1 VKQPAPGL
9 RVAVIGAG
17 LAGLSAA
24 RALEEQGYEVVVVD
38 KARGPGGRMATRR
51 HQDWRFDH
59 GAQYFT
65 ARDPQFL
72 QQVMAW
78 RESGHVEPWG
88 GRIGVVEDGCIAPAP
103 AETERFVAVPGM
115 SSICRALARELADC
129 RFEWRVRQVA
139 LSDAGWRVEAMD
151 GRTIEADALV
161 ITTPPDQVTPLLADP
176 GLIATVGQALHDLV
190 MEPCWALMAVLDQ
203 PLLADWD
210 AAFVNEGSL
219 AWVCNQAARPG
230 RPAAPAWVLH
240 ATSEWSRTHLETG
253 AAQVVDGLLDA
264 ARLLPGAASVHVEFA
279 AAHRWRYSRARQ
291 PLESGALW
299 FEQQRLALAGDWC
312 AGSRVEG
319 AFLSG
324 VAASRHIGAVGDP
337 PTPAG

>member
-1 VKQPAPGL
+1 MAI
-9 RVAVIGAG
+9 IGAG

-24 RALEEQGYEVVVVD
+24 RALQDRGYEVVVVD

-51 HQDWRFDH
+51 HQAWRFDH

-65 ARDPQFL
+65 ARDPRFL
-72 QQVMAW
+72 QQVLEW
-78 RESGHVEPWG
+78 RENGHVEPWD
-88 GRIGVVEDGCIAPAP
+88 GRIGVVENGRIANAP

-115 SSICRALARELADC
+115 SSVCRELTGELADC
-129 RFEWRVRQVA
+129 RFQWQVRRA
-139 LSDAGWRVEAMD
+139 AWSDGVWSLAAAD

-161 ITTPPDQVTPLLADP
+161 IATPPEQVAPLLADP
-176 GLIATVGQALHDLV
+176 DSLAAVGQALHGV
-190 MEPCWALMAVLDQ
+190 AMEPCWALMAVLDQ
-203 PLLADWD
+203 PLLAEWD
-210 AAFVNEGSL
+210 ATFVNEGAL
-219 AWVCNQAARPG
+219 GWVCNQAAKPS

-240 ATSEWSRTHLETG
+240 ATSEWSRAHLETD

-264 ARLLPGAASVHVEFA
+264 ARLLPGAANVRTEFA
-279 AAHRWRYSRARQ
+279 KAHRWRYSRARQ

-299 FEQQRLALAGDWC
+299 FERQQLALAGDWC

-324 VAASRHIGAVGDP
+324 TAAAHRINRR
-337 PTPAG
+337 

>member
-1 VKQPAPGL
+1 M
-9 RVAVIGAG
+9 AVVGAG
-17 LAGLSAA
+17 LAGLSTA
-24 RALEEQGYEVVVVD
+24 RTLEEQGYEVVVVD

-51 HQDWRFDH
+51 HEDWRFDH

-78 RESGHVEPWG
+78 CESGHVEPWD
-88 GRIGVVEDGCIAPAP
+88 GRIGVVENGRIASAP

-115 SSICRALARELADC
+115 STIGRALTKELADC
-129 RFEWRVRQVA
+129 RF
-139 LSDAGWRVEAMD
+139 GWRMRQAAFSKVGWRLEAAD

-161 ITTPPDQVTPLLADP
+161 ITTPPEQIKPLLADP
-176 GLIATVGQALHDLV
+176 ELVATVGQALHGLV

-210 AAFVNEGSL
+210 AAFVNEGAL
-219 AWVCNQAARPG
+219 GWVCNQAAKPG
-230 RPAAPAWVLH
+230 RPTAPAWVLH
-240 ATSEWSRTHLETG
+240 ATAEWSWAHLETD
-253 AAQVVDGLLDA
+253 AAQVSVSLLDA
-264 ARLLPGAASVHVEFA
+264 ARILPGAANVQVEFA
-279 AAHRWRYSRARQ
+279 AAHRWRYSRARK

-324 VAASRHIGAVGDP
+324 IAAARRINGR
-337 PTPAG
+337 